1 LSKPSRKN
9 KNPSIATTKAAT
21 HIKGFTI
28 TPIEVFAESCRG
40 TEPLN
45 NRRPMTMKSKEYIQS
60 LSPPLMKLFFDVFKR
75 NRCLKSNFRF
85 KVGVEVDKLFLE
97 LTVAPIVEGTRQFAR
112 KKKKKAKM
120 SFIFACFKEL
130 KRRQFQ

>member
-1 LSKPSRKN
+1 VKKPST
-9 KNPSIATTKAAT
+9 ATTKAAIQ
-21 HIKGFTI
+21 IKGLTI
-28 TPIEVFAESCRG
+28 TPIEAFAESCRG
-40 TEPLN
+40 TEVLDS
-45 NRRPMTMKSKEYIQS
+45 RRPMIIKSKEYIHS
-60 LSPPLMKLFFDVFKR
+60 LFPPLMKLFFDVFKR

-130 KRRQFQ
+130 KRRQFR